1 MRMSSDDRNSEL
13 DGNGKMQ
20 LRHMLLQMPLVLLG
34 DWISHIS
41 FGMAVCIPALL
52 KYGIV
57 IGFNSI
63 THIRW
68 KHLPR
73 LCSVFRYRA
82 RFVTSL
88 TNQISPFPCQ
98 LSNHGNPIIMATLVW
113 PSDTVLAELYHGIY
127 YIHCIM
133 TAVCVS
139 IIAIIVI
146 VIAV

>member
-1 MRMSSDDRNSEL
+1 MSSDDRNSEL
-13 DGNGKMQ
+13 DGNGVMH
-20 LRHMLLQMPLVLLG
+20 LRHMLLQMPLVWLG
-34 DWISHIS
+34 DRVSHIS
-41 FGMAVCIPALL
+41 FGMAVCIPALV
-52 KYGIV
+52 KYWVV

-73 LCSVFRYRA
+73 LSVFPYLA

-88 TNQISPFPCQ
+88 TNQIPPSPWQ
-98 LSNHGNPIIMATLVW
+98 SSKHGNPITMATLVW
-113 PSDTVLAELYHGIY
+113 PSDTVLAELYQGIY
-127 YIHCIM
+127 YKHCIM

-146 VIAV
+146 IVIPV